1 MPCHFQNTQYSL
13 ELKMKI
19 LHSNDFTL
27 YMKVP
32 LEKCGGQ
39 PRSIYRFYY
48 TSEEFF
54 LYKIT
59 VDKRTIHHFSRQNEL
74 LTGT

>member
-39 PRSIYRFYY
+39 PRSIYR
-48 TSEEFF
+48 
-54 LYKIT
+54 LY
-59 VDKRTIHHFSRQNEL
+59 SRDPNYRQASP
-74 LTGT
+74 TGGGQGT

>member
-1 MPCHFQNTQYSL
+1 
-13 ELKMKI
+13 MKI

-39 PRSIYRFYY
+39 PRSIYIDYIAETQIIDRHLPQGEASGLNL
-48 TSEEFF
+48 TSPFNF
-54 LYKIT
+54 QLYL
-59 VDKRTIHHFSRQNEL
+59 FSQTNKLVHEVHK
-74 LTGT
+74 